1 MKDLVERLESMD
13 ASSSGVDLHLEQL
26 KSDVEHHVHEE
37 ESEAFPK
44 LRDAIDQ
51 STLQQLA
58 DEVRA
63 AKAAV

>member
-1 MKDLVERLESMD
+1 MD